1 LNAGSGEGGPYD
13 ECIEANNGAFT
24 MLNHRTN
31 LIAAAA
37 LAGLLA
43 TTIAPAPLFAEES
56 KEKPHID
63 LAFCIDTTGSMQG
76 EIENVKAKTKELVAK
91 LAGGK
96 PSPVIRVGLVAFRDH
111 GDAYVTKVFPFS
123 EDIDKVVKD
132 ISSLKA
138 DGGGDAPEAVNE
150 ALHASVNGLKWSE
163 DKKTLKMLFL
173 IGDAG
178 PNHYAH
184 DFDYKTEAKSAI
196 AHGIQINTLGCQG
209 LEGFAEQQGVGVFK
223 EIAKLADGKYESL
236 SYHETVIG
244 ADGKPEDVVA
254 SGGKVYRMKSKTA
267 DWKAGAGALSAR
279 GDAEVV
285 TAAAPMAIPAG
296 RTRGLMMSTG
306 AMAGGAADGFA
317 SLDAPAYVGIAG
329 GARRGG
335 AIVRDYA
342 AASAP
347 SSHGVAL
354 EAASVSRKEN
364 NLADVIFAA
373 TKDAA
378 AKKLNV
384 DFKER

>member
-1 LNAGSGEGGPYD
+1 MP
-13 ECIEANNGAFT
+13 NN
-24 MLNHRTN
+24 RTN

-43 TTIAPAPLFAEES
+43 TTLTTAPLFAEES
-56 KEKPHID
+56 KVKEKPHID
-63 LAFCIDTTGSMQG
+63 LAFCIDTTGSMQS

-111 GDAYVTKVFPFS
+111 GDDYVTKVFPFS

-150 ALHASVNGLKWSE
+150 ALHASLNGLKWSE
-163 DKKTLKMLFL
+163 DKKTLKLLFL

-196 AHGIQINTLGCQG
+196 AHGVQINTLGCQG
-209 LEGFAEQQGVGVFK
+209 LERFNEADGVGVFK
-223 EIAKLADGKYESL
+223 EIAKLADGRYESL

-244 ADGKPEDVVA
+244 ADGHATDVVA
-254 SGGKVYRMKSKTA
+254 SGGKVYRMKKSA
-267 DWKAGAGALSAR
+267 DWKAGASALSAR
-279 GDAEVV
+279 GDAEMV
-285 TAAAPMAIPAG
+285 TAASPVMAASPA
-296 RTRGLMMSTG
+296 TRGMMMKSV
-306 AMAGGAADGFA
+306 GGMGGYAA
-317 SLDAPAYVGIAG
+317 DAPAYVGITG

-342 AASAP
+342 AA
-347 SSHGVAL
+347 
-354 EAASVSRKEN
+354 EAGGASGSIAAESVSRKEN

-384 DFKER
+384 EFKDK